1 MTGHVVKQ
9 TIDIEAPAEVV
20 FDLLTTPAQHVKID
34 GSTAGGGGSA
44 MVRRLRR
51 GPARLS
57 MGSTF
62 TMSMRLFGVPYR
74 VTNRVVEFEPN
85 RLIAWRHF
93 EPQHWRYELE
103 PVAGGTRVTESFDY
117 SYWPVFGRWF
127 IRLLGWPSRNQRAIA
142 QTLLRLRA
150 DAEHRPGDASR

>member
-34 GSTAGGGGSA
+34 GSTT
-44 MVRRLRR
+44 VRCLRR
-51 GPARLS
+51 GPARLW
-57 MGSTF
+57 MGSPF

-74 VTNRVVEFEPN
+74 VTNRVVQFEPN

-93 EPQHWRYELE
+93 EPQRWRYELE

-117 SYWPVFGRWF
+117 SYYSRLGRWF
-127 IRLLGWPSRNQRAIA
+127 IRLLGWPARNQRAIA
-142 QTLLRLRA
+142 QTLLRLKA
-150 DAEHRPGDASR
+150 DAGHRTRDASR

>member
-1 MTGHVVKQ
+1 
-9 TIDIEAPAEVV
+9 
-20 FDLLTTPAQHVKID
+20 
-34 GSTAGGGGSA
+34 
-44 MVRRLRR
+44 
-51 GPARLS
+51 
-57 MGSTF
+57 
-62 TMSMRLFGVPYR
+62 MSMRLFCVPYR

-127 IRLLGWPSRNQRAIA
+127 IRLLGWSGRNQRAIA
-142 QTLLRLRA
+142 QTLPRLKA
-150 DAEHRPGDASR
+150 EAEHRTGDV